1 MPPLPETSKPKMNNS
16 IRASPL
22 EATTEK
28 NWAVLDAAQIT
39 NLATLE
45 TLPTEIP
52 LHPFGKFKGNGKDFY
67 CDKESLKLCSK
78 EKANGV
84 DWILDIEHDAFY
96 QDFPEANPLNMELSP
111 KEFVLVESVRT
122 AGWITGLMVKDGY
135 VYGQVQWTPNVTEDV
150 LNGVHRYVSPVLLY
164 ADDGQVI
171 GYHSFA
177 LVKRPGTTNQ
187 RRIGLKEDP
196 NVNKQPLS
204 LTVRDIE
211 DDARRQLRLKL
222 QKYVYIADILND
234 SIVFGGDDPGLY
246 QVSYTVNGTKLILG
260 DDITK
265 VVRSYTPKEEE
276 AMNKAQLA
284 ALAAKLN
291 MPFETEDDEKKLM
304 AEIERLKGLE
314 TAILSATGAAS
325 GDAAVGAIEGL
336 KQNQT
341 QTETLAAKV
350 AAMEKQKEDDE
361 KTALIEKLSAEGK
374 LAPAHLEK
382 AKTKS
387 LAELKSFAEFAM
399 PLVNLGAK
407 EKEPAMQRDALMT
420 LREAMN
426 SQGPGKQQRIL
437 KVYHEILAA
446 HKKGDLNMAALA
458 GPAAGGT
465 PLLSEATIWSARTL
479 EQLDKEFVYVRAFTN
494 RDYEADARRGGT
506 VNMYYFSSIGV
517 TNYTGAWAD
526 AAWAD
531 LDDNEVVLQIDQ
543 AKKVIFKVP
552 RVRQQFNQIDL
563 LEQGTS
569 RAAQDI
575 GDVVDQFIAAVHAD
589 IAAGNVFGTT
599 ASPITVGF
607 GAGQTKPVLALARL
621 NQALVAARAPRMG
634 RKAVV
639 VPDWFGTMLLTEL
652 GARATQLGDNVTQ
665 NGENMQ
671 GMIFRNVAGFD
682 EVHVSVN
689 VPNTAGTLYKVIAG
703 GQAVAFAMGIE
714 DQEILSLQNDFGQG
728 YKGLYVYGKKLP
740 RGEYMASGTWNIGAY
755 QA

>member
-122 AGWITGLMVKDGY
+122 AGWITGLTVKDGY
-135 VYGQVQWTPNVTEDV
+135 VYGQVQWTPNVTDDV

-196 NVNKQPLS
+196 KETNNQPLS
-204 LTVRDIE
+204 LTMFDIE
-211 DDARRQLRLKL
+211 RDAVKQLRTKL
-222 QKYVYIADILND
+222 QKYVYIADLLND
-234 SIVFGGDDPGLY
+234 SIVFSVEEQGLF

-291 MPFETEDDEKKLM
+291 MPFETEDDERKLL
-304 AEIERLKGLE
+304 AKIEE
-314 TAILSATGAAS
+314 LSGREAAVLNATGASDFDSAM
-325 GDAAVGAIEGL
+325 GAISAL

-437 KVYHEILAA
+437 KVYHQILAA
-446 HKKGDLNMAALA
+446 HNKGELNMEALA
-458 GPAAGGT
+458 GPGT

-494 RDYEADARRGGT
+494 RDYEADARLGGT
-506 VNMYYFSSIGV
+506 VNMYYFNSVGV
-517 TNYTGAWAD
+517 TNYTGGWVDADWAN
-526 AAWAD
+526 
-531 LDDNEVVLQIDQ
+531 LGDNQVVLQIDQ
-543 AKKVIFKVP
+543 QKKVIFKVP
-552 RVRQQFNQIDL
+552 RVRQQFNQIKL
-563 LEQGTS
+563 IEEGTA

-589 IAAGNVFGTT
+589 IAAGNTFGTT
-599 ASPITVGF
+599 ASPQTIGF
-607 GAGQTKPVLALARL
+607 GAGEVKPVLALARL
-621 NQALVAARAPRMG
+621 NEELVSARAPRMG
-634 RKAVV
+634 RKTVV

-671 GMIFRNVAGFD
+671 GMIFRNVAGFA
-682 EVHVSVN
+682 EVHVSAN

-703 GQAVAFAMGIE
+703 GQAVAFAMGIDE
-714 DQEILSLQNDFGQG
+714 QEIVKLQNDFGDG

-740 RGEYMASGTWNIGAY
+740 RAEYMASGTWNKGAY
-755 QA
+755 Q